1 MARVFISGSSDGLG
15 LMAAQLLVE
24 QGHSVVLHARNQQ
37 RADET
42 QKTLPEAESVVVGDL
57 ASISQTKHVADQVNQ
72 LGTFDAVIHNA
83 GIGYREPRRIV
94 TEDGLSHL
102 LAVNTIAPYILT
114 ALIAWPNR
122 LVYLSSVPHQD
133 GDPGLSD
140 LTSAARPWQGQQ
152 AYSDTKLH
160 DVLLALAIARRWP
173 GVLSNALEPGWVP
186 TKMGG
191 AGATDDLDQAH
202 RTQVWL
208 AVSDDPGALVSG
220 EYFYHMQK
228 RPPHPATRDV
238 NTQDHLLEFCSRV
251 TGVELHPD
259 FTEPPG
265 TFRQG
270 VFFPAGKRNFFLP

>member
-1 MARVFISGSSDGLG
+1 MARVFITGSSDGLG

-42 QKTLPEAESVVVGDL
+42 QKKLPEAKKIVVGDL
-57 ASISQTKHVADQVNQ
+57 ASIAQTRHVADQVNQ

-83 GIGYREPRRIV
+83 GIGYREPKRIV

-114 ALIAWPNR
+114 ALIAHPKR
-122 LVYLSSVPHQD
+122 LVYLSSGLHQD
-133 GDPGLSD
+133 GDPSLND
-140 LTSAARPWQGQQ
+140 PTWAVRPWRGQQ

-160 DVLLALAIARRWP
+160 DVLLAFAVARRWR
-173 GVLSNALEPGWVP
+173 GVLPNALEPGWVP

-191 AGATDDLDQAH
+191 RGAPDDLDQGH

-208 AVSDDPGALVSG
+208 AASNDKDAMVTGQ
-220 EYFYHMQK
+220 YFYHL
-228 RPPHPATRDV
+228 RPRKPNPATRDS
-238 NTQDHLLEFCSRV
+238 QL
-251 TGVELHPD
+251 
-259 FTEPPG
+259 
-265 TFRQG
+265 Q
-270 VFFPAGKRNFFLP
+270 